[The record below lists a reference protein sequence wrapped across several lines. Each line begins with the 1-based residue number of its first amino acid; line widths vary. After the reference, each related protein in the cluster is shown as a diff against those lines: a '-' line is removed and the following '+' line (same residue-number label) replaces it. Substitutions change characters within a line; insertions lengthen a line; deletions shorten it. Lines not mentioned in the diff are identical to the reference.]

1 MEPFEAVG
9 RLDDVG
15 AQRMGVA
22 GVVAV
27 DHAILEL
34 YDAQYRRSVR
44 IVALT
49 TGSSAVAEEIV
60 QDAFLEVLRRWGSIR
75 DPQAY
80 LRRALMS
87 RCNSWLR
94 RVVVERRYA
103 ARVQSES
110 VWNDTDV
117 IAFTDALAGLSAK
130 QRAAVVLRY
139 DAGLSEVEIAT
150 ALGCRPGTVKSLLSR
165 ARAVLKEVYV
175 DDR

>member
-1 MEPFEAVG
+1 MEPIDAVG
-9 RLDDVG
+9 RLHHVG
-15 AQRMGVA
+15 AQRTGLA
-22 GVVAV
+22 GVISV

-34 YDAQYRRSVR
+34 YDTQYRRSVR
-44 IVALT
+44 TVALT
-49 TGSSAVAEEIV
+49 TGSSVVAEEIV
-60 QDAFLEVLRRWGSIR
+60 QDAFLELMRRWGSIR

-103 ARVQSES
+103 ARQQPEF
-110 VWNDTDV
+110 VWNDPDM
-117 IAFTDALAGLSAK
+117 IGFIDALAGLPAK

-139 DAGLSEVEIAT
+139 DAGLSEIEIAT